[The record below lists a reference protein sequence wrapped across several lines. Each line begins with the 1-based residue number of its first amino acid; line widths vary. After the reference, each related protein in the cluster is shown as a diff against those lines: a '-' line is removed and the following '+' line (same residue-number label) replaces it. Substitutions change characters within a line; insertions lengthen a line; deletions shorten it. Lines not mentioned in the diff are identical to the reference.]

1 MHASV
6 LYVDKPKFTLRWHS
20 VVNWSTFFR
29 VALSRDAN
37 SIALLILLVND
48 AVFAAQVVFH
58 PSPAK
63 DAVLKQRT
71 PAVNNNL
78 SFIISLRLHKIANIN
93 IEVLKLKGLYFERL
107 QITSEYFEISLYRYP
122 NQLGLFS
129 PVICRKD

>member
-1 MHASV
+1 MS
-6 LYVDKPKFTLRWHS
+6 F
-20 VVNWSTFFR
+20 NWSTFIR

-63 DAVLKQRT
+63 DAVVRQRT

-78 SFIISLRLHKIANIN
+78 SFIIGLRSHKIAKYN
-93 IEVLKLKGLYFERL
+93 IEALKLKGLYYELL
-107 QITSEYFEISLYRYP
+107 QITSKFFEISLYRYP